1 MYSAFDLILASALS
15 SIVSALVCTILWRR
29 QYDRLGDA
37 WMADHLRLEDALEQY
52 EDEPPRVRTPE
63 EQEAE
68 RHIRHFREHPE
79 DYTVSI
85 EESDGGVYVTV
96 SLKDPEGGDSDA

>member
-15 SIVSALVCTILWRR
+15 SIVSAVVCTILWRR

-52 EDEPPRVRTPE
+52 EDEPPLE
-63 EQEAE
+63 LS
-68 RHIRHFREHPE
+68 PE
-79 DYTVSI
+79 DRLALQRFATIGSTRRTMC
-85 EESDGGVYVTV
+85 S
-96 SLKDPEGGDSDA
+96 